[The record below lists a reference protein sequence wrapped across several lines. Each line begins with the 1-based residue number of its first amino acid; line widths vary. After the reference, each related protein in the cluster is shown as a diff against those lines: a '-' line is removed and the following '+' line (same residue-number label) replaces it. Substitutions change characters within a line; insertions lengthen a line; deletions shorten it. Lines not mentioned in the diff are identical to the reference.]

1 MQETVTTD
9 GRDLAAT
16 AVAVEVSLSDGLMV
30 MGWLEP
36 VVKVAVVLPMTP
48 VPRSTPVSAAAPTT
62 PPATPRSTALT
73 PGWWRRDSLAT
84 CAPVAGSLAA
94 ASDAPWVSAWC
105 QAGSLGATRVPP
117 SSSGTGGLFCVG
129 CAPSS
134 PGCWF
139 VPL

>member
-16 AVAVEVSLSDGLMV
+16 ALAVEVSLSDGLMV
-30 MGWLEP
+30 MDWLDP
-36 VVKVAVVLPMTP
+36 VVKVALVLPMTP

-62 PPATPRSTALT
+62 PPATPRSAALT
-73 PGWWRRDSLAT
+73 PGWWWR
-84 CAPVAGSLAA
+84 GSLELGASPSEGAA
-94 ASDAPWVSAWC
+94 ADAW
-105 QAGSLGATRVPP
+105 GATRVPP
-117 SSSGTGGLFCVG
+117 SSSGMGGLFCVG

-139 VPL
+139 MPL

>member
-62 PPATPRSTALT
+62 PPATPRRTALT
-73 PGWWRRDSLAT
+73 PGWWCRGPLELGAPLAE
-84 CAPVAGSLAA
+84 GA
-94 ASDAPWVSAWC
+94 ASDAW
-105 QAGSLGATRVPP
+105 GATRVPP
-117 SSSGTGGLFCVG
+117 SSSGMGGLFCVG

-134 PGCWF
+134 GCWGM
-139 VPL
+139 PL